1 MNLCSRTKRDN
12 LSPSFGPRVFHVDLR
27 SPPSNPVIIS
37 SEDSGGEG
45 EKISEFG
52 SFSYSFSGIGFSD
65 IDAFLSKAYN
75 LMDKKNLKL
84 DLRLGNC
91 LFSSN
96 KSAGTSVRGEFS
108 HGREQVE
115 VKNEKMSL
123 KVQDK
128 DMLVCE
134 NESSAQNITKEKKK

>member
-1 MNLCSRTKRDN
+1 
-12 LSPSFGPRVFHVDLR
+12 
-27 SPPSNPVIIS
+27 
-37 SEDSGGEG
+37 
-45 EKISEFG
+45 
-52 SFSYSFSGIGFSD
+52 
-65 IDAFLSKAYN
+65 
-75 LMDKKNLKL
+75 MDKKNLKL

-115 VKNEKMSL
+115 VKNEKKMSL

-128 DMLVCE
+128 YMLVCE

>member
-1 MNLCSRTKRDN
+1 
-12 LSPSFGPRVFHVDLR
+12 
-27 SPPSNPVIIS
+27 
-37 SEDSGGEG
+37 
-45 EKISEFG
+45 
-52 SFSYSFSGIGFSD
+52 
-65 IDAFLSKAYN
+65 
-75 LMDKKNLKL
+75 MDKKNLKL